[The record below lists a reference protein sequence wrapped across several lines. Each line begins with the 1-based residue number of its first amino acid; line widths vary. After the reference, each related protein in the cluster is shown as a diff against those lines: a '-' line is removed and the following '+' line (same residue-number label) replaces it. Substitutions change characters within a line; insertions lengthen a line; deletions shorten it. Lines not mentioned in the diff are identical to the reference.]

1 MGLTFLMIWLYED
14 NSSLNTWQKGEEVEW
29 SRQLAHLR
37 IHIERVIGLMRNK
50 YKIPKGVLPI
60 TLIKQPSDT
69 TVATVNKIVTVA
81 AALTNLSPSIV
92 LK

>member
-1 MGLTFLMIWLYED
+1 MRSSSS
-14 NSSLNTWQKGEEVEW
+14 NSSINTWQKGVEVEW

-60 TLIKQPSDT
+60 TLIKRPSDT
-69 TVATVNKIVTVA
+69 TAATVNKIVTVQ
-81 AALTNLSPSIV
+81 LHGQMCL
-92 LK
+92 LLLY